1 MDLMNGTYSY
11 SNLESKYNSF
21 QVPAAKLKIGG
32 EDILARTDIYL
43 SSINITL
50 SLEAAGIA
58 SFVISPE
65 YNNENSSA
73 SDDIKKGI
81 SLGKTVTAH
90 LGYGSDLTEV
100 FKGYV
105 ASIKAEYDADTG
117 VSYTITALDARALMM
132 TDNVRIKSYEI
143 KNYSD
148 AVKKVL
154 NRYSSLCKAEID
166 ATTEN
171 FDPVFPLRQKNSDYS
186 FIQDSIIKDG
196 KVDREFFILDDKVY
210 FRKPKKVTSPIMTL
224 SSNAGLKSF
233 ERTAEY
239 LDTSFEVFGR
249 KNGTNDF
256 LSGKAD
262 AKGKEEQ
269 TSALSE
275 KGVKMLARSGE
286 NEQTKQQLDAIAK
299 NRADMEIAERQNA
312 SGSCVGL
319 PEIVPGRFISID
331 KIDPMLNKKY
341 YIYEV
346 THSYSEGGF
355 ITSFKTKGWQ

>member
-1 MDLMNGTYSY
+1 MSLMSGTYSY
-11 SNLESKYNSF
+11 SSLEKKYDNF
-21 QVPAAKLKIGG
+21 QVPAAKLNVGG
-32 EDILARTDIYL
+32 ENILARKDIYL
-43 SSINITL
+43 DSMNVTL

-58 SFVISPE
+58 SFVICPE
-65 YNNENSSA
+65 YDSESSSA
-73 SDDIKKGI
+73 TNDIKSGI
-81 SLGKTVTAH
+81 TLGKTVTVQ
-90 LGYGSDLTEV
+90 LGYGSSLTEV

-105 ASIKAEYDADTG
+105 ASIKAEYDTDAG
-117 VSYTITALDARALMM
+117 ISYTITALDARALMM
-132 TDNVRIKSYEI
+132 TDNCRIKSYDI

-154 NRYSSLCKAEID
+154 DRYSSLCSAEVD

-210 FRKPKKVTSPIMTL
+210 FRTPKKVSSSIISL
-224 SSNAGLKSF
+224 STNAGLKSF

-239 LDTSFEVFGR
+239 LDTSFEVYGR

-269 TSALSE
+269 TSVLSE
-275 KGVKMLARSGE
+275 KGVKMVARSGE
-286 NEQTKQQLDAIAK
+286 KEQTKQFLDAIAK
-299 NRADMEIAERQNA
+299 NRAELEIAERQNA

-319 PEIVPGRFISID
+319 PEIVPGRYISIE
-331 KIDPMLNKKY
+331 KLDPMLNKKY
-341 YIYEV
+341 YLYEV
-346 THSYSEGGF
+346 THTYSQNGF
-355 ITSFKTKGWQ
+355 ITSFKSKGWE